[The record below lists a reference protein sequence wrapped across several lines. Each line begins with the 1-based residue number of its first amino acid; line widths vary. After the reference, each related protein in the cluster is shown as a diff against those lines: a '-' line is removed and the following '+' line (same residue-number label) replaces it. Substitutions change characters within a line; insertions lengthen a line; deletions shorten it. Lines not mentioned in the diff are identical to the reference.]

1 MNRVAFITRSTLAT
15 VPGGDTVQVM
25 ETAKGLAR
33 YGIHA
38 DIFPA
43 DARIDY
49 ALYDLLHFFNINRPA
64 DMLVHIRRAGKPY
77 VVSPVYINYSGYDRY
92 FRKGAG
98 GWLLSKLD
106 NHHAEYTKN
115 IARWLRGADKLVS
128 KEYIWKGHRGSV
140 KEILRN
146 ASMLLPNS
154 LSEMERIGGDFS
166 FSGSWC
172 VVPNGVDE
180 DVFDEDGHPV
190 QKDPLMVVCA
200 ARIEGIKNQLHLIR
214 ALNDT
219 PYQLF
224 LIGAHAPNQR
234 GYYRECRKLASG
246 NIHFIGRIPQQE
258 VKAYYRRAKVHVLPS
273 WFETTGL
280 SSLEAAAMGCQ
291 VVITHYGDAHEYFS
305 QDAFYCDPSS
315 PASIRQ
321 AVEEAAAGGDTV
333 SLRQRIHSHYTWE
346 KATRKTYEAYRM
358 VLHS

>member
-1 MNRVAFITRSTLAT
+1 M
-15 VPGGDTVQVM
+15 
-25 ETAKGLAR
+25 
-33 YGIHA
+33 
-38 DIFPA
+38 
-43 DARIDY
+43 
-49 ALYDLLHFFNINRPA
+49 
-64 DMLVHIRRAGKPY
+64 
-77 VVSPVYINYSGYDRY
+77 
-92 FRKGAG
+92 
-98 GWLLSKLD
+98 
-106 NHHAEYTKN
+106 
-115 IARWLRGADKLVS
+115 
-128 KEYIWKGHRGSV
+128 
-140 KEILRN
+140 
-146 ASMLLPNS
+146 
-154 LSEMERIGGDFS
+154 
-166 FSGSWC
+166 
-172 VVPNGVDE
+172 VPNGVDE
-180 DVFDEDGHPV
+180 DVFDGDGHPV

-246 NIHFIGRIPQQE
+246 NIHFTGRIPQQE